1 MAEVEPRICANHTRE
16 QSWYK
21 DRSLSRAASL
31 VCLMS
36 DIKLVIEG
44 MVTLALRCHEV
55 PSDFWKADQDKLLMS
70 LIGKPKKFSKGV
82 TLHHTRIHQMLS
94 S

>member
-1 MAEVEPRICANHTRE
+1 MRTILACVRGIKTEACSGQTELLTTML
-16 QSWYK
+16 
-21 DRSLSRAASL
+21 LSKR
-31 VCLMS
+31 
-36 DIKLVIEG
+36 VIVV
-44 MVTLALRCHEV
+44 MVTLALRCHVV

-82 TLHHTRIHQMLS
+82 TLHYTRIHQMLS